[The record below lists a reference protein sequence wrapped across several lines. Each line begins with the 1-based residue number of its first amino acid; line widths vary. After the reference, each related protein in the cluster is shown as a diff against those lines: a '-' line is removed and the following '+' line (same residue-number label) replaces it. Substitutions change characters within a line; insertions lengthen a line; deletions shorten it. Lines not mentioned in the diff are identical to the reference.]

1 MAEKAET
8 KSTGFDWTNLNS
20 LSVVAFAMSVA
31 WVGAVAGVITGHFA
45 LAQIK
50 RTGQR
55 GRRLAITAL
64 VIGYLYIGLS
74 LLWGMFML
82 GLAISGLMDYRG
94 YNNMG
99 GHMGFFGDRDGV
111 WGMMGDGDIRGMHD
125 GLAPIGPMQPGTAT
139 AEPLPVNP

>member
-1 MAEKAET
+1 MAET
-8 KSTGFDWTNLNS
+8 KPAGFDWTKLNS
-20 LSVVAFAMSVA
+20 LSVVAFALSVG

-64 VIGYLYIGLS
+64 VLGYLYIGLS

-82 GLAISGLMDYRG
+82 GLAIRGLMDYRFDGGQMG
-94 YNNMG
+94 Y
-99 GHMGFFGDRDGV
+99 FGDTRGM
-111 WGMMGDGDIRGMHD
+111 WGMMGDDDFRGMHG
-125 GLAPIGPMQPGTAT
+125 GLAPIGPMDPGTAT